1 MIDVYVDGNWNTF
14 LDSSAKHVTVFDKG
28 KHYQMDEGVYGN
40 FIDELEEK
48 GYDCYFCPQLFSH
61 PEWNGIIKYE

>member
-1 MIDVYVDGNWNTF
+1 MIDIYVNGDWNTS
-14 LDSSAKHVTVFDKG
+14 LEESEKHVTIFNRGDR
-28 KHYQMDEGVYGN
+28 YQMNVHMYDE
-40 FIDELEEK
+40 FIDKLEET